1 VPLEDWVRWDS
12 NRTPGAY
19 TNAMRSTSKR
29 GGGIELAVN
38 SIKEKYNV
46 FVY

>member
-1 VPLEDWVRWDS
+1 L

-19 TNAMRSTSKR
+19 ANAMRSTSMW

-38 SIKEKYNV
+38 FIKKKYNV
-46 FVY
+46 FVC